1 MTHKKKLFF
10 KLGAVA
16 LAACLAAFIS
26 CTDEVTSDN
35 SLAMYEPY
43 MVPKVLLQD
52 AGIPI
57 VSIETKNNQFILD
70 KENWVDASIK
80 IGNAEDESWNMEPTD
95 MQIRGRGN
103 TTWGCAKKPFAIKF
117 DEKTKICG
125 MPKHKRW
132 VLIANYFDHSHLKN
146 EMAFYLSRQLG
157 LDYTVRDKFVNLV
170 LNGNYVGLYWL
181 GEQIKVNSNRVDID
195 EDNDYLIEMDTYFD
209 ETWKFKSQIKKLP
222 VQVKNDDTM
231 NDAKLENLKEKINAI
246 EGILYSP
253 YFPYTDNTKTVY
265 DDSFKNSVDVDS
277 FAKFYLVNE
286 IMGNV
291 DLKLPRSAYFTFENT
306 QGLLKAGPVW
316 DFDWSASE
324 WMNTLIVN
332 DTIYFDALFKTREFN
347 SKIKELLESDLVT
360 EEKIKQEI
368 KDLSEKL
375 EKSALLDRL
384 RWEESFVVNEQM
396 NLFPFEDYKKHVNE
410 LESCLTT
417 RIRVVKSQLIK

>member
-1 MTHKKKLFF
+1 
-10 KLGAVA
+10 
-16 LAACLAAFIS
+16 
-26 CTDEVTSDN
+26 
-35 SLAMYEPY
+35 
-43 MVPKVLLQD
+43 
-52 AGIPI
+52 
-57 VSIETKNNQFILD
+57 
-70 KENWVDASIK
+70 
-80 IGNAEDESWNMEPTD
+80 

-125 MPKHKRW
+125 MPKNKRW
-132 VLIANYFDHSHLKN
+132 VLIANYLDHSHLKN

-157 LDYTVRDKFVNLV
+157 LDYTVRGKFVNLV

-209 ETWKFKSQIKKLP
+209 ETWKFKSQIKKFP

-246 EGILYSP
+246 EGILYSS

-265 DDSFKNSVDVDS
+265 DDTFKNSVDIDS

-396 NLFPFEDYKKHVNE
+396 NLLPFEDYKKHVNE

>member
-1 MTHKKKLFF
+1 M
-10 KLGAVA
+10 
-16 LAACLAAFIS
+16 
-26 CTDEVTSDN
+26 
-35 SLAMYEPY
+35 
-43 MVPKVLLQD
+43 
-52 AGIPI
+52 
-57 VSIETKNNQFILD
+57 
-70 KENWVDASIK
+70 
-80 IGNAEDESWNMEPTD
+80 
-95 MQIRGRGN
+95 MQN
-103 TTWGCAKKPFAIKF
+103 
-117 DEKTKICG
+117 
-125 MPKHKRW
+125 
-132 VLIANYFDHSHLKN
+132 LK
-146 EMAFYLSRQLG
+146 
-157 LDYTVRDKFVNLV
+157 
-170 LNGNYVGLYWL
+170 
-181 GEQIKVNSNRVDID
+181 
-195 EDNDYLIEMDTYFD
+195 
-209 ETWKFKSQIKKLP
+209 
-222 VQVKNDDTM
+222 
-231 NDAKLENLKEKINAI
+231 NLKEKINAI

-265 DDSFKNSVDVDS
+265 DDTFKNSVDIDS

-291 DLKLPRSAYFTFENT
+291 DLKLPRSAYFTFENA
-306 QGLLKAGPVW
+306 QGILKAGPVW

-332 DTIYFDALFKTREFN
+332 DSIYFDALFKTREFN

-396 NLFPFEDYKKHVNE
+396 NLLPFEDYKKHVNE

>member
-1 MTHKKKLFF
+1 
-10 KLGAVA
+10 
-16 LAACLAAFIS
+16 
-26 CTDEVTSDN
+26 
-35 SLAMYEPY
+35 
-43 MVPKVLLQD
+43 
-52 AGIPI
+52 
-57 VSIETKNNQFILD
+57 
-70 KENWVDASIK
+70 
-80 IGNAEDESWNMEPTD
+80 MEPTD

-157 LDYTVRDKFVNLV
+157 LDYTVRGKFVNLV

-253 YFPYTDNTKTVY
+253 DFPYTDNTKTVY

-286 IMGNV
+286 IMGNGE
-291 DLKLPRSAYFTFENT
+291 LNHPKSAYFTFENT
-306 QGLLKAGPVW
+306 QGILKAGPVW

-347 SKIKELLESDLVT
+347 SKIKELLESDLIT

-417 RIRVVKSQLIK
+417 RIKVVKSQLIK

>member
-10 KLGAVA
+10 KLGSVA

-80 IGNAEDESWNMEPTD
+80 IENAEDESWNMEPTD

-132 VLIANYFDHSHLKN
+132 VLIANYLDHSHLKN

-157 LDYTVRDKFVNLV
+157 LDYTVRGKFVNLV

-209 ETWKFKSQIKKLP
+209 ETWKFKSQIKKFP

-231 NDAKLENLKEKINAI
+231 NDAKL
-246 EGILYSP
+246 
-253 YFPYTDNTKTVY
+253 
-265 DDSFKNSVDVDS
+265 
-277 FAKFYLVNE
+277 
-286 IMGNV
+286 
-291 DLKLPRSAYFTFENT
+291 
-306 QGLLKAGPVW
+306 
-316 DFDWSASE
+316 
-324 WMNTLIVN
+324 
-332 DTIYFDALFKTREFN
+332 
-347 SKIKELLESDLVT
+347 
-360 EEKIKQEI
+360 
-368 KDLSEKL
+368 
-375 EKSALLDRL
+375 
-384 RWEESFVVNEQM
+384 
-396 NLFPFEDYKKHVNE
+396 
-410 LESCLTT
+410 
-417 RIRVVKSQLIK
+417 